1 MDANLWIA
9 QQTRLVDIY
18 NSANLGSAGDFLSI
32 QGNIASIAG
41 NLTTGKQA
49 LNEALARQ
57 NTTNQI
63 VIDEQ
68 TRLQKKKDSVD
79 VAYASTQRMID
90 LNRNYQ
96 KRTWDYTKIIVV
108 WMGVLALYLIMNLL
122 VQYIP
127 VIPSILT
134 DILVLIAVIAAA
146 IYSFIIYTNLQ
157 NFNKIYYGQ
166 IDPAPP
172 SVNSDQAR
180 RNAIDISNAS
190 AITTPSGLTT
200 NPSELACLKNDLF
213 YYTVGDAT
221 SCYKIC
227 GSADGT
233 RFGNCLSLKSGE
245 NPVPITQGFQN
256 IQANGEYEFSDYTAV

>member
-1 MDANLWIA
+1 MDENLWIA

-32 QGNIASIAG
+32 QGNIAAIAG

-49 LNEALARQ
+49 LNEALNRQ
-57 NTTNQI
+57 NITTNI
-63 VIDEQ
+63 VMAEKQ
-68 TRLQKKKDSVD
+68 RLQDKKNSVD
-79 VAYASTQRMID
+79 VAYSSTQRMID

-96 KRTWDYTKIIVV
+96 KRTWDYTKIIIV

-146 IYSFIIYTNLQ
+146 IYSFVIYTNLQ

-180 RNAIDISNAS
+180 KNAIDLSNAV
-190 AITTPSGLTT
+190 AIPTPSGLTT

-213 YYTVGDAT
+213 YKTDNNVT
-221 SCYKIC
+221 KCYSNC
-227 GSADGT
+227 NAASGSF
-233 RFGNCLSLKSGE
+233 FGRCDNVTNSLE
-245 NPVPITQGFQN
+245 VPITQGFQN
-256 IQANGEYEFSDYTAV
+256 IQANGEYEFSDYSTV